1 MIKDITLL
9 DYRELRLIS
18 PEAARRAILQVLKS
32 HSGNVSGTARILSI
46 SRTTVYKAI
55 RQNEAE
61 RLKDGS
67 KHHNG
72 NDTC

>member
-1 MIKDITLL
+1 MIKDITHLG
-9 DYRELRLIS
+9 YQELRQIS
-18 PEAARRAILQVLKS
+18 PETAKRAILQVLKANR
-32 HSGNVSGTARILSI
+32 GNVPGTARILSI
-46 SRTTVYKAI
+46 SWTTVYKAI

-72 NDTC
+72 NDAW